1 LGAEAAKVAE
11 KGGDAHKRQL
21 QVAIGNFPFSLASA
35 RIGRL
40 VVRTV
45 EQQLYGE
52 CKNIRWRIEPY
63 GHSEFR
69 NIKWN

>member
-1 LGAEAAKVAE
+1 MGAEAAKVAE
-11 KGGDAHKRQL
+11 KGGGDAHKRQL

-52 CKNIRWRIEPY
+52 CKKYPMEDRTIRT
-63 GHSEFR
+63 F
-69 NIKWN
+69 